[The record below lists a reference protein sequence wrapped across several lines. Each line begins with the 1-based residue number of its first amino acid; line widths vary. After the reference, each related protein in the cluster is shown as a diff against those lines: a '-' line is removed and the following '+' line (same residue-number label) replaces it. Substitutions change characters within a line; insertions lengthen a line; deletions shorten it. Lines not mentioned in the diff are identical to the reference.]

1 MPKHIPQEV
10 KDEAV
15 ELRKR
20 GFSYAEISDKTGV
33 STRWC
38 KNHLKDVKN
47 TLQEKYNNLY
57 TKSKRKEG
65 LSKAEIIQDMEYKL
79 LPEQDLKEKL
89 HATIRRVRAN
99 SKENIVRPNWMHPNF
114 AVDMTNEVIMA
125 SMTLEDRCH
134 DMAMELHY
142 KVKSACTQKQLEHL
156 PSVSQLKSAILG
168 MSSTSVSQRGDATSR
183 LNSWLESLHNT
194 SVELSK
200 RNQTDK
206 IPECLTPNDSLDYQD
221 LADFM
226 Y

>member
-1 MPKHIPQEV
+1 MPKYITEETHNQ
-10 KDEAV
+10 AV
-15 ELRKR
+15 ALRQA
-20 GFSYAEISDKTGV
+20 GSSYKEISETLKVGMT
-33 STRWC
+33 WC
-38 KNHLKDVKN
+38 KKNLKDVKN
-47 TLQEKYNNLY
+47 TLQEKYENLY
-57 TKSKRKEG
+57 AKSKRKEG

-89 HATIRRVRAN
+89 HTTVRRVRAN

-200 RNQTDK
+200 RNQTEK
-206 IPECLTPNDSLDYQD
+206 VPECKVTYDHLDYQD